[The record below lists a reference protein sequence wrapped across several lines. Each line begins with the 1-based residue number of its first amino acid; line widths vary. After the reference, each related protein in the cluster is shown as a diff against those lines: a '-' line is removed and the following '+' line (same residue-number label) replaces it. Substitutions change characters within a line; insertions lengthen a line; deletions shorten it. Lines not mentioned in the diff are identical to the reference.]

1 MNMARNLMT
10 WDPIRE
16 MSTMREDMERLFDS
30 MIGRYPRERE
40 QALWAPAI
48 DVEETNEAMVVR
60 AELPGMKREDIKVK
74 VAEDTITI
82 SGERKYES
90 EQKDRTFHR
99 IERAYGSFQRTIVL
113 PVSVQ
118 GDKAAASYK
127 AGVLELVLPKAERV
141 KAREITVESKD

>member
-1 MNMARNLMT
+1 MTRNLMT

-30 MIGRYPRERE
+30 MLGRYPRKRG

-48 DVEETNEAMVVR
+48 DVEETNEAMIVR

-82 SGERKYES
+82 SGERKYET

-99 IERAYGSFQRTIVL
+99 VERAYGSFHRAIVL

-127 AGVLELVLPKAERV
+127 SGVLELILPKAERV
-141 KAREITVESKD
+141 KACEITVESKD

>member
-1 MNMARNLMT
+1 MARNLMT
-10 WDPIRE
+10 WDPLRE

-30 MIGRYPRERE
+30 MLGRYPRDRE
-40 QALWAPAI
+40 QALWAPAV
-48 DVEETNEAMVVR
+48 DVEETNDAMVIR
-60 AELPGMKREDIKVK
+60 AELPGMKREDIKVR
-74 VAEDTITI
+74 VAEDTVTI
-82 SGERKYES
+82 SGERKYEA

-99 IERAYGSFQRTIVL
+99 VERAYGAFQRTIVL

-127 AGVLELVLPKAERV
+127 SGVLELVLPKAERV

>member
-1 MNMARNLMT
+1 MARNLMT

-30 MIGRYPRERE
+30 MLGRYPRERE

-82 SGERKYES
+82 SGERKYET

-99 IERAYGSFQRTIVL
+99 VERAYGAFQRTVVL

-118 GDKAAASYK
+118 GDKAVAGYK
-127 AGVLELVLPKAERV
+127 SGVLELVLPKAERV

>member
-1 MNMARNLMT
+1 MARNRMT

-30 MIGRYPRERE
+30 MLGSYPRERE

-82 SGERKYES
+82 SGERKYET

-99 IERAYGSFQRTIVL
+99 VERASGAFQRTIVL

-127 AGVLELVLPKAERV
+127 SGVLELVLPKAERV

>member
-1 MNMARNLMT
+1 MARNLMT

-30 MIGRYPRERE
+30 MLGRYPRERE

-48 DVEETNEAMVVR
+48 DVEETNEAMIVR

-82 SGERKYES
+82 SGERKYET

-99 IERAYGSFQRTIVL
+99 VERAYGSFQRTIVL

-127 AGVLELVLPKAERV
+127 SGVLELILPKAERV

>member
-1 MNMARNLMT
+1 MARNLMT

-16 MSTMREDMERLFDS
+16 MSTMREDMDRLFDS
-30 MIGRYPRERE
+30 MLGRYPRERA

-48 DVEETNEAMVVR
+48 DVEETNEAMIVR

-74 VAEDTITI
+74 VAEDTVTI
-82 SGERKYES
+82 SGERKYEA

-99 IERAYGSFQRTIVL
+99 IERAYGSFQRSIVL
-113 PVSVQ
+113 PMSVQ
-118 GDKAAASYK
+118 GDKAVAGYK
-127 AGVLELVLPKAERV
+127 SGVLELVLPKAERV

>member
-1 MNMARNLMT
+1 MARNLMT

-16 MSTMREDMERLFDS
+16 MSTMREDMDRLFDS
-30 MIGRYPRERE
+30 MLGRYPRERA

-48 DVEETNEAMVVR
+48 DVEETNEAMIVR

-82 SGERKYES
+82 SGERKYEA

-99 IERAYGSFQRTIVL
+99 IERAYGSFQRSIVL
-113 PVSVQ
+113 PMSVQ
-118 GDKAAASYK
+118 GDKAVAGYK
-127 AGVLELVLPKAERV
+127 SGVLELILPKAERV

>member
-1 MNMARNLMT
+1 MARNLMT
-10 WDPIRE
+10 WDPFRE
-16 MSTMREDMERLFDS
+16 VSTMREDMERLFDS
-30 MIGRYPRERE
+30 MLGRFPRERE
-40 QALWAPAI
+40 QALWAPAV
-48 DVEETNEAMVVR
+48 DVEETNEAMIIR

-74 VAEDTITI
+74 VAEDMVTI
-82 SGERKYES
+82 SGERKYET

-99 IERAYGSFQRTIVL
+99 VERAYGSFQRTIVL

-127 AGVLELVLPKAERV
+127 TGLLELVLPKAERV

>member
-1 MNMARNLMT
+1 MARNLMT
-10 WDPIRE
+10 WDPLRE

-30 MIGRYPRERE
+30 MLGRYPRERE
-40 QALWAPAI
+40 QALWAPAV
-48 DVEETNEAMVVR
+48 DVEETNEAMIIR
-60 AELPGMKREDIKVK
+60 AELPGVNREDIKVR
-74 VAEDTITI
+74 VAEDTVTI
-82 SGERKYES
+82 SGERKYEA

-99 IERAYGSFQRTIVL
+99 VERAYGAFQRTIVL

-127 AGVLELVLPKAERV
+127 SGVLELVLPKAERV

>member
-1 MNMARNLMT
+1 MARNLMT
-10 WDPIRE
+10 WDPLRE
-16 MSTMREDMERLFDS
+16 VSTMREDMERLFDS

-40 QALWAPAI
+40 QALWAPAV
-48 DVEETNEAMVVR
+48 DVEETNDAMVIR
-60 AELPGMKREDIKVK
+60 AELPGMMREDIKVR
-74 VAEDTITI
+74 VAEDTVTI
-82 SGERKYES
+82 SGERNYEA

-99 IERAYGSFQRTIVL
+99 VERAYGTFQRTIVL

-127 AGVLELVLPKAERV
+127 SGVLELVLPKAERV